1 MKQSRLKMYLSYGL
15 MGGLMGYVVA
25 RIGFGNYDELHKMF
39 VLDDLRM
46 LFAFAGAVGFSLVGF
61 VLLARRLPKQEKFFQ
76 PGTIPGSM
84 LFGFGWAVC
93 GACPS
98 MVFVQLGAGKIP
110 AVLTLVGIMIGI
122 YLQKKAHARYFRW
135 DTGSCV
141 SD

>member
-15 MGGLMGYVVA
+15 IGGLMGYVVG
-25 RIGFGNYDELHKMF
+25 RIGFGDYDELHQMF

-46 LFAFAGAVGFSLVGF
+46 LYAFAGAVALSMLAFI
-61 VLLARRLPKQEKFFQ
+61 LLARRIPKQEKFFQ

-110 AVLTLVGIMIGI
+110 AVMTMVGILLGV
-122 YLQKKAHARYFRW
+122 YLHKKAHARYFRW

-141 SD
+141 ND

>member
-1 MKQSRLKMYLSYGL
+1 MKQSRTRMYLSYGL
-15 MGGLMGYVVA
+15 MGGLMGYVIG
-25 RIGFGNYDELHKMF
+25 RIGFGDYDELHSMF
-39 VLDDLRM
+39 ILEDLRM
-46 LFAFAGAVGFSLVGF
+46 LYAFAGAVALSLLGFIV
-61 VLLARRLPKQEKFFQ
+61 LARRIPKQEKFFQ

-98 MVFVQLGAGKIP
+98 MVFIQLGAGKIP
-110 AVLTLVGIMIGI
+110 AVMTMVGIVLGV
-122 YLQKKAHARYFRW
+122 YLHKKAHARYFRW